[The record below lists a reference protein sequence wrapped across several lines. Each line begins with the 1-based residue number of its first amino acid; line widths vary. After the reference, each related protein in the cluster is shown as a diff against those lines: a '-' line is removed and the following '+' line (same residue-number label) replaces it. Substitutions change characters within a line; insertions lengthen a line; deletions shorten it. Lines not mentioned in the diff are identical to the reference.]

1 MSAMDVFLTNFLNIG
16 TLVDVYPLLL
26 EGLLMTFRL
35 IVVIVPLAIAVGL
48 AVAIVYSFHVRP
60 LNTVLIVYV
69 DLLRSFPPLVLLILI
84 FNGLPF
90 LGITLRE
97 FPAVVL
103 ALVLNG
109 SSYYGEIFR
118 AGIESIPKGQREA
131 ARSTGMTAVQ
141 TMATVVLPQALRNVV
156 PPLTSNSLELI
167 KGTSLASVVALPE
180 LLRAARIAQGLAYN
194 PTPLIAA
201 AVVYLVLLWPMVR
214 LVSRLE
220 RRMLASS

>member
-1 MSAMDVFLTNFLNIG
+1 MDVFLTNFVNVE
-16 TLVDVYPLLL
+16 TLVESYPLLL
-26 EGLLMTFRL
+26 EGLVMTFRL

-48 AVAIVYSFHVRP
+48 VIAVLYSFHVRP
-60 LNTVLIVYV
+60 VNAALIVYV
-69 DLLRSFPPLVLLILI
+69 DVLRSFPPLVLLILI

-90 LGITLRE
+90 LGLTLRE

-141 TMATVVLPQALRNVV
+141 TMTAVVLPQALRNVV
-156 PPLTSNSLELI
+156 PPLTSNTLELI

-201 AVVYLVLLWPMVR
+201 ALIYLVLLWPMVR

-220 RRMLASS
+220 RRMLATR

>member
-1 MSAMDVFLTNFLNIG
+1 MDMFLTNFLNIG

-48 AVAIVYSFHVRP
+48 AVAILYSFHVRP

-118 AGIESIPKGQREA
+118 AGIESIPKGQWEA

-201 AVVYLVLLWPMVR
+201 ALVYLVLLWPMVR